1 MLHKK
6 AFEGRLETD
15 LGLLYE
21 GAALFSWCHLID
33 YIYEHFSLILNVL
46 MENYREKKQSKKIS
60 EMPF

>member
-21 GAALFSWCHLID
+21 GAALFLCVT
-33 YIYEHFSLILNVL
+33 Y
-46 MENYREKKQSKKIS
+46 
-60 EMPF
+60 